1 MKVEILICHLEN
13 TLNTESQKSF
23 GFLSFLE
30 TLFGVLFSE
39 YFLNMF
45 TKETGSAC
53 CLEVV
58 VCTQVHDPLLE
69 M

>member
-1 MKVEILICHLEN
+1 MN
-13 TLNTESQKSF
+13 AESPKYI

-30 TLFGVLFSE
+30 TLFGVLFSND
-39 YFLNMF
+39 FLNIF

-58 VCTQVHDPLLE
+58 MCTQAHDPLLE